1 MLFYFCFTNQHSI
14 RLFRLQAMNLRQTVA
29 TEEPLL
35 LLFFFLHAMFSL
47 SLLISFWMH
56 LISFFTLNF
65 FRYFFAHFLT
75 QRRFVEKAAPNGRR
89 ICFCFLFRLHWL
101 HNGPTVKI
109 PAKENNKNYR
119 IGKQPNKI
127 CMILI
132 SSVERLAKLN
142 DESSM
147 CIASMTSNLG
157 QNAKVKSTLFLST
170 SRRNC

>member
-14 RLFRLQAMNLRQTVA
+14 RLFRLQAMNSRQTVA
-29 TEEPLL
+29 TQLCCYYFSFSMQCSRC
-35 LLFFFLHAMFSL
+35 LFLSLFECTWFLFSL
-47 SLLISFWMH
+47 WI
-56 LISFFTLNF
+56 F

-147 CIASMTSNLG
+147 YIASMTSNLG

-170 SRRNC
+170 PRRNC